1 MTKTIV
7 VIVALIGAP
16 RTLGLPALDVNEGHL
31 TSTTPDFERA
41 RHKCCLCEGHRLPMD
56 GLQCI
61 VEVDRGGLFAK
72 SCSRACSDAWK
83 SRKTLM
89 ANYGC
94 SITSKMTVKSSCTTA
109 AHQKNENP
117 AFEGVNGIDG
127 QEEPWILP
135 CADIVNSRDQWEHLA
150 KVAGL
155 RSHVRHFGRDRRQSL
170 SGQQNFR
177 VGLGSFTGYQL

>member
-117 AFEGVNGIDG
+117 AFEGVNGIGG

-155 RSHVRHFGRDRRQSL
+155 RSHVRHFGRDRRASFGD
-170 SGQQNFR
+170 SG
-177 VGLGSFTGYQL
+177 LPL